1 MEIKDGRQ
9 AVKAENRTI
18 WRKWLENNH
27 LTEKSVWLIIYHK
40 KSSVPSIRQDEAVE
54 EALCFGWIDSKAK
67 SRDNESYY
75 VTFTPR
81 NPRSGWSTINKL
93 RVKKL
98 IANGLMTDYGMKLV
112 ELAIESGAWDFYA
125 NRKLKSLT

>member
-27 LTEKSVWLIIYHK
+27 IPEKSVWLIIYHK

-54 EALCFGWIDSKAK
+54 EALCFG
-67 SRDNESYY
+67 
-75 VTFTPR
+75 
-81 NPRSGWSTINKL
+81 
-93 RVKKL
+93 
-98 IANGLMTDYGMKLV
+98 
-112 ELAIESGAWDFYA
+112 
-125 NRKLKSLT
+125 